1 MDSAPPL
8 KDAQPAARGADAPP
22 APETGAL
29 PDASSHAAMDRA
41 ARAAAARLTQGLS
54 PAAVITPWLDWAAH
68 LAISPGRWL
77 DLGEKAAKD
86 ASALS
91 AYAFGRALGDA
102 PPAPFEQVFDDKR
115 FKDPAWRTPPFDFYA
130 QAWAAADDWWREAAR
145 PIRGMR
151 ARDAERVAFM
161 TDLALDAAC
170 PANAPWSNPVI
181 AQRTLETGGA
191 NLVAGARNFMED
203 VASLAS
209 GDREA
214 RLSAEA
220 VGDTL
225 ATTPGE
231 VIYRNEIMEL
241 IQYAPVK
248 KKVCAEP
255 ILIVPAWIMKYY
267 ILDLSEHNS
276 LVRWLV
282 ARGFTVF
289 MISWINP
296 GPEHRALSLDD
307 YRLKGVMAALDAVDA
322 VIPQA
327 RVHAC
332 GYCLGGTL
340 LAIAAA
346 VMAREGDDRLASLSL
361 LAAQVDF
368 AEAGDLMLFV
378 DELQIAY
385 LEDMMWDQGVLEGDQ
400 MSGAFTL
407 LRADELVFSKAAR
420 EYWLGERDA
429 PFDLAVWNSDRTRMP
444 ARMHSQYLRSL
455 FLENRLT
462 AGRFAVDGRV
472 AALSDIT
479 APIFLVG
486 TEKDHIAPWRSV
498 YKLHLFTSA
507 PVTFVLTSGGHN
519 AGIVS
524 QPGHPRRSYR
534 IATRNRETRYQS
546 PDAWRERVPEQAGSW
561 WTAWG
566 DWLAAQSDA
575 ELTPAPSM
583 GAPNRGFA
591 PLEPAPGQYVHMR

>member
-1 MDSAPPL
+1 MTPSWVMTSTSST
-8 KDAQPAARGADAPP
+8 QN
-22 APETGAL
+22 APEAQAQNGPSPTG
-29 PDASSHAAMDRA
+29 SGHTTMDRA
-41 ARAAAARLTQGLS
+41 ARAAAARLTQGLAPS
-54 PAAVITPWLDWAAH
+54 AILEPWWDWAAH

-77 DLGEKAAKD
+77 DLGEKAVKD
-86 ASALS
+86 ASALTAYMS
-91 AYAFGRALGDA
+91 ASALGGN
-102 PPAPFEQVFDDKR
+102 PSPPFEQVFEDPR
-115 FKDPAWRTPPFDFYA
+115 FKDPSWRMPPYDMYA
-130 QAWAAADDWWREAAR
+130 QAWAAADDWWRAATR

-151 ARDAERVAFM
+151 KRDADRVAFM
-161 TDLALDAAC
+161 ADLALDAAC

-181 AQRTLETGGA
+181 AQRTLQTGGA
-191 NLVAGARNFMED
+191 NLVAGAHNLLED
-203 VASLAS
+203 ATRFAR
-209 GDREA
+209 GDDDA

-220 VGDTL
+220 VGSTL

-231 VIYRNEIMEL
+231 VIFRNEIMEL
-241 IQYAPVK
+241 IQYAPTTDEVR
-248 KKVCAEP
+248 AEP

-276 LVRWLV
+276 LVRWLIE
-282 ARGFTVF
+282 RGFTVF

-296 GPEHRALSLDD
+296 GPEDSALSLDD
-307 YRLKGVMAALDAVDA
+307 YRLKGVMAALDVVGD
-322 VIPQA
+322 VVPDEK
-327 RVHAC
+327 VHAC

-340 LAIAAA
+340 LTIAAA

-368 AEAGDLMLFV
+368 AEAGELMLFV
-378 DELQIAY
+378 DEPQIAY

-407 LRADELVFSKAAR
+407 LRADELVFSKSAR

-472 AALSDIT
+472 VALSDIT

-507 PVTFVLTSGGHN
+507 PMTFVLTSGGHN

-524 QPGHPRRSYR
+524 EPGHAGRSYR
-534 IATRNRETRYQS
+534 IATRDPEALYQS
-546 PDAWRERVPEQAGSW
+546 PDAWRDRVREQNGSW

-566 DWLAAQSDA
+566 DWLAEQGGVEA
-575 ELTPAPSM
+575 TRAPSM
-583 GAPNRGFA
+583 GAPAKGVKSI
-591 PLEPAPGQYVHMR
+591 EPAPGRYVHMR

>member
-1 MDSAPPL
+1 M
-8 KDAQPAARGADAPP
+8 
-22 APETGAL
+22 
-29 PDASSHAAMDRA
+29 
-41 ARAAAARLTQGLS
+41 
-54 PAAVITPWLDWAAH
+54 ITPWMDWALH
-68 LAISPGRWL
+68 LSISPGRWL
-77 DLGEKAAKD
+77 DLGEKAVKD
-86 ASALS
+86 ASALG
-91 AYAFGRALGDA
+91 AYAAARAFGGA
-102 PPAPFEQVFDDKR
+102 PAAPFEQVFEDSR
-115 FKDPAWRTPPFDFYA
+115 FKDPSWRAPPYDFYA

-151 ARDAERVAFM
+151 KRDAERVAFM

-181 AQRTLETGGA
+181 TQRTLETGGG
-191 NLVAGARNFMED
+191 NLVAGARNLLDD
-203 VASLAS
+203 VSALVRDEGA
-209 GDREA
+209 A
-214 RLSAEA
+214 RGAAEA

-225 ATTPGE
+225 AATPGE

-241 IQYAPVK
+241 IQYAPTTDTVH
-248 KKVCAEP
+248 AEP
-255 ILIVPAWIMKYY
+255 VLIVPAWIMKYY
-267 ILDLSEHNS
+267 ILDLSNHNS

-282 ARGFTVF
+282 ERGFTVF

-307 YRLKGVMAALDAVDA
+307 YRLKGVMAALDAVSA
-322 VIPQA
+322 VLPERRI
-327 RVHAC
+327 HAC

-340 LAIAAA
+340 LTIAAA

-444 ARMHSQYLRSL
+444 ARMHSQYLRGL

-472 AALSDIT
+472 VALSDIT
-479 APIFLVG
+479 TPIFLVG
-486 TEKDHIAPWRSV
+486 ARKDHIAPWRSV
-498 YKLHLFTSA
+498 YKLHLFTAA
-507 PVTFVLTSGGHN
+507 PITFVLTSGGHN
-519 AGIVS
+519 AGIIS
-524 QPGHPRRSYR
+524 EPGHPGRRYR
-534 IATRNRETRYQS
+534 IATREPDALYQS
-546 PDAWRERVPEQAGSW
+546 PDAWRDGVAPQDGSW

-566 DWLAAQSDA
+566 GWLAARGTA
-575 ELTPAPSM
+575 ARAPAPSM
-583 GAPNRGFA
+583 GAPASGFKPIEA
-591 PLEPAPGQYVHMR
+591 APGRYVHMR